1 MHFDDRLATVLDQ
14 PATGDALA
22 RIQFRQL
29 VDILGRM
36 PDGTHSQLIEQ
47 GFARVRALQSRIDSD
62 DRARLL
68 RQQLQP
74 LSNPRLLTIFAED
87 DAEVACAAIA
97 SARLNDRDWLAL
109 VPRLPVRARGILR
122 HRRDLSARVT
132 ALLEKLGTA
141 DRALPPADAPCE
153 EAATLGESAAPAQA
167 TSLTEGAMT
176 QGAEKSADEAAA
188 PVIPTALRQALS
200 ASAERLLAAR
210 HAEDTAPAPPS
221 PVVSKSDARAT
232 PPLPDTAATR
242 RTPAPVQMSEA
253 EIEDMV
259 LTQLL
264 GPEAPADLDLPGRHC
279 QCGDDAGAQ
288 EHALRRGTGGNQ
300 PPAPP
305 AHGPGGDAGSRDADE
320 QRTPTAD
327 TPPARPGAAPTSLR
341 EWARMKAGSASA
353 RHGLSPSG
361 SAMPGNSGQG
371 LTKGGHEGIGAI
383 VRRIEEFR
391 RAREVREDTAG
402 SGDSPRLPLGD
413 ALPSGSSGPA
423 TIDFTTDPEGRIDW
437 ADGPFAPAVIGS
449 SLMAHEIAAREHLDV
464 ANSIRARL
472 PVRGSILTLD
482 GAAAISGEWQAD
494 AAACFDSHTGQFTG
508 YCGRLRRLAA
518 APAGEVPHG
527 AHPESDTLRQVL
539 HELRTP
545 ANAIQVSAEIIQQQL
560 YGPAPHEYR
569 ALAALVAGDCAH
581 ILAGFEELDRLVR
594 LETGALVPEAG
605 EADLAAVTHQTM
617 ERLSNWTEPRNS
629 GFAPEADLASIHLP
643 VSINQADV
651 ERLVWRLVAALAG
664 AAVTGERLGMR
675 FAVLE
680 GMAILEIA
688 LPAALAE
695 REGDALFAIGE
706 GMRSQALTAGIFGVG
721 FTLRLAAA
729 EASAGGGALRRNG
742 DCLVLSLPAAA
753 SAPDKPE
760 AAAAPL

>member
-29 VDILGRM
+29 VDILGRL
-36 PDGTHSQLIEQ
+36 PDGARSQLIEQ
-47 GFARVRALQSRIDSD
+47 GFAQLRRLQARIGAQ
-62 DRARLL
+62 DRTRLV

-74 LSNPRLLTIFAED
+74 LSNPRLLAIFAED
-87 DAEVACAAIA
+87 DADVACAAIA
-97 SARLNDRDWLAL
+97 TARLAETAWLAI
-109 VPRLPVRARGILR
+109 VPRLPMRARGILR
-122 HRRDLSARVT
+122 HRRDLPARVD
-132 ALLEKLGTA
+132 ALLEKLGSA
-141 DRALPPADAPCE
+141 DRVLPPVQVPVPVDHAQEAAAHSPA
-153 EAATLGESAAPAQA
+153 EAATLQDEAEAGAAPAIPE
-167 TSLTEGAMT
+167 SL
-176 QGAEKSADEAAA
+176 
-188 PVIPTALRQALS
+188 RRALS
-200 ASAERLLAAR
+200 ASADRLLAVEAGKSS
-210 HAEDTAPAPPS
+210 PAQGSSPLVSKPASLAMPPS
-221 PVVSKSDARAT
+221 PD
-232 PPLPDTAATR
+232 PAASR
-242 RTPAPVQMSEA
+242 RTPAAPRMTEA

-264 GPEAPADLDLPGRHC
+264 GPEAPADLDLPGRNC
-279 QCGDDAGAQ
+279 PCGDGSGGPLGEPGKPGHGTNAQ
-288 EHALRRGTGGNQ
+288 DPHAPN
-300 PPAPP
+300 A
-305 AHGPGGDAGSRDADE
+305 
-320 QRTPTAD
+320 PTARTGD
-327 TPPARPGAAPTSLR
+327 DRPEPANRPLSGKSGVFTQPQAERAASQPTSLR
-341 EWARMKAGSASA
+341 EWARMKAGSTVA
-353 RHGLSPSG
+353 RQSPAP
-361 SAMPGNSGQG
+361 AMPGIGFQAGAGQAHCS
-371 LTKGGHEGIGAI
+371 HEGIGAI

-391 RAREVREDTAG
+391 RARETREDATA

-413 ALPSGSSGPA
+413 SLPAGSSGPA

-472 PVRGSILTLD
+472 PVRGSILTLE

-494 AAACFDSHTGQFTG
+494 AAACFDSRTGRFTG

-518 APAGEVPHG
+518 APAGEAPRG

-605 EADLAAVTHQTM
+605 ETDLAAIVRQTM
-617 ERLSNWTEPRNS
+617 ERLSSWTEPRNS
-629 GFAPEADLASIHLP
+629 GFEPEIDLAYAHLP
-643 VSINQADV
+643 VTINQADV

-664 AAVTGERLGMR
+664 AAVTGERLAMR
-675 FAVLE
+675 FAVHDGLTVLE
-680 GMAILEIA
+680 VA

-729 EASAGGGALRRNG
+729 EANAAGGSLSRNG
-742 DCLVLSLPAAA
+742 NSLTLSLPAPATMDDA
-753 SAPDKPE
+753 SAPSHR
-760 AAAAPL
+760 